1 MRVTYKENSDATEV
15 TVPDLYLQPVLTFS
29 FLLQDWYAYL
39 RAEYL
44 APDKVREEQWL
55 REHFH
60 ELGEGRFA
68 AVMAAFFDMTER
80 ALQYLR
86 RWPDQAAD
94 VVRECSL
101 GVVRPGCLG
110 QRLLNNRS
118 SGGTPRDVI
127 AIHAVS
133 AAASAVQ
140 GRGAL
145 TVANVHICGE
155 GYAGK
160 SMTRQALMKSFNSS
174 IRLLLSSTLPDIP
187 LEDGRTLGMVS
198 ASLERASWLSGDT
211 VRVLFHD
218 YGGQEEFRANH
229 AAHLAAPNSVY
240 LLVVPLWDKRPGP
253 NHNKP
258 MELEYI
264 VEKYR
269 TWLKFI
275 NTIVPASEHKAQCV
289 TVLNFHR
296 QFTAARGNVDAV
308 VSRLTAVKNNFKASP
323 GCKLTFVAAP
333 ILVNSNISASVHKRL
348 LPTLKAVV
356 ADLAQL
362 PVPIAPA
369 VQTVLADMQV
379 KDKWP
384 LFSYESDLQALL
396 RAAIHEKHSPSA
408 ALVSYPAVA
417 EEVVR
422 TIAEIMQGLLESR
435 RDIVVISV
443 QGGGRIS
450 INRPNWLTEQ
460 LLGSLF
466 DPRKRPDINQ
476 AAALRAVQ
484 HQGEPTHLL
493 SGADIHR
500 AVEATLDAS
509 TRAMLD
515 AHFIPKLLQHLGVC
529 IPVVVGSN
537 GFARGVAEGDD
548 LARVMHWVP
557 AFSTTAMADKHAIVL
572 PNADHV
578 VARQFKLADPE
589 FCLFPPGYFSSL
601 SVDIVSLYNR
611 TNLVQL
617 FEDGMCLRSGDDSFQ
632 IVVRRTVDEK
642 SFVVTVA
649 TAGTAPD
656 SSLAFDTMQTI
667 TKQFIL
673 GENGNSSSSWRGNVQ
688 VREFGLHPTLLTEA
702 GAIPLEAVLERLL
715 DPQQRGENL
724 AFYCGL
730 ERHRERGL
738 VPCLL
743 QEVLARLAAVDRKL
757 DQQHGEVVSRLE
769 ALADGVSALC
779 VRAEAA
785 EEALQRA
792 EGMGAASQ
800 EQLASLIEVL
810 SAALPAAGPEA
821 ATEGSDAPAVGK
833 VAQSLAQHRDR
844 LHRAPQGGL
853 SNAQLQQMKEEIV
866 GEFSRLAEG
875 MQRAAYEQLRQAEA
889 AQAQRL
895 QQLLD
900 RNRASAVADLEAA
913 MEALRVQQSQ
923 MQSVGGIPTD
933 VTELLQQLQASLDAV
948 RAAQDADSY
957 GLHEV
962 PLLLEVVA
970 AQPTGTVRDA
980 AKRCLYEVHRLH
992 FYCPAC
998 GTRAASGPNKHGYE
1012 LRSTRGWVQQA
1023 ARVLKVTLFA
1033 LQVASLVTPLP
1044 LPRLAELAELLP
1056 TSDAQAVAGA
1066 LDFVRK
1072 QVQGNA
1078 TATNGA
1084 VRDAVEKQLTP
1095 AQLQALSVTR
1105 EHVSSVR
1112 ALLLKAGD
1120 SIPPKDSGLAPVVCA
1135 STRECAWV
1143 CDKCRD
1149 TYRERGNACL
1159 AVKISL
1165 D

>member
-1 MRVTYKENSDATEV
+1 M
-15 TVPDLYLQPVLTFS
+15 
-29 FLLQDWYAYL
+29 QDWYAYL
-39 RAEYL
+39 RAECL
-44 APDKVREEQWL
+44 DPGKEEEKQWL

-60 ELGEGRFA
+60 ELGGGCSA
-68 AVMAAFFDMTER
+68 TVPP
-80 ALQYLR
+80 ALVNGADIALHCLR
-86 RWPDQAAD
+86 RWPEQAAEI
-94 VVRECSL
+94 VRECSL
-101 GVVRPGCLG
+101 DVVRPGYLG
-110 QRLLNNRS
+110 QRILDNRG
-118 SGGTPRDVI
+118 SGGPAQDVL

-160 SMTRQALMKSFNSS
+160 SMTRQALMKSYAKNG
-174 IRLLLSSTLPDIP
+174 RVLLAASPPLPDIN
-187 LEDGRTLGMVS
+187 LKDGRTRGMVRD
-198 ASLERASWLSGDT
+198 SLDMVVSDDGKNSV

-240 LLVVPLWDKRPGP
+240 LLVMPLWDKRPKADNP
-253 NHNKP
+253 NQSVDKP
-258 MELEYI
+258 MELEYL
-264 VEKYR
+264 VKKYR
-269 TWLKFI
+269 DWLKFI
-275 NTIVPASEHKAQCV
+275 NTVVSKGSQVECITE
-289 TVLNFHR
+289 LNFANQYR
-296 QFTAARGNVDAV
+296 KAEGVQELQKAVDALKA
-308 VSRLTAVKNNFKASP
+308 VSDEFKGDVMFSHD
-323 GCKLTFVAAP
+323 P
-333 ILVNSNISASVHKRL
+333 ILVNAKKSASVHRRIVTPLREAIAK
-348 LPTLKAVV
+348 
-356 ADLAQL
+356 LAH
-362 PVPIAPA
+362 VPIPVSPA
-369 VQTVLADMQV
+369 LQTVLADMQV

-384 LFSYESDLQALL
+384 LFSYESDLQTLL
-396 RAAIHEKHSPSA
+396 RAAIREKHPPSVELA
-408 ALVSYPAVA
+408 SDPAVA

-422 TIAEIMQGLLESR
+422 TIVEITQGLLESR

-466 DPRKRPDINQ
+466 DPRRRLDINQ

-493 SGADIHR
+493 SGADIHG

-529 IPVVVGSN
+529 IPVVVGPD

-589 FCLFPPGYFSSL
+589 FCMFPPGYFSSL

-617 FEDGMCLRSGDDSFQ
+617 FQDGMCLRSGDDSFQ
-632 IVVRRTVDEK
+632 IVVRRTADEM

-649 TAGTAPD
+649 TAGTAPG

-688 VREFGLHPTLLTEA
+688 VREFGLHPTLLIEA
-702 GAIPLEAVLERLL
+702 GGIPLEALLERLR

-724 AFYCGL
+724 GFYCGL

-738 VPCLL
+738 LVPCLL
-743 QEVLARLAAVDRKL
+743 QEVLTRLAAVDRKL
-757 DQQHGEVVSRLE
+757 DEQHGEVVSRLE

-779 VRAEAA
+779 VSAEKA

-792 EGMGAASQ
+792 EEMGATSQ
-800 EQLASLIEVL
+800 EQLTALIEVL
-810 SAALPAAGPEA
+810 TAALLAAGPEA

-833 VAQSLAQHRDR
+833 VAQSLAQSRDQLR
-844 LHRAPQGGL
+844 SGAQGGL
-853 SNAQLQQMKEEIV
+853 SDGQLQRMKEEIV
-866 GEFSRLAEG
+866 GEFSKLAEG
-875 MQRAAYEQLRQAEA
+875 MQQAAYEQLQQAEE

-895 QQLLD
+895 QQLLS
-900 RNRASAVADLEAA
+900 RNREAAVADLEAA

-923 MQSVGGIPTD
+923 TQSVGGIPTA
-933 VTELLQQLQASLDAV
+933 VTERLQQLQASLDAV

-962 PLLLEVVA
+962 PLLVEVAA
-970 AQPTGTVRDA
+970 AQPTGTVKDA
-980 AKRCLYEVHRLH
+980 AKRCLYEIHRLH
-992 FYCPAC
+992 FCCPAC
-998 GTRAASGPNKHGYE
+998 GKRAASGPNKHGYE

-1056 TSDAQAVAGA
+1056 VADAKAVAGA

-1072 QVQGNA
+1072 QVQDNT
-1078 TATNGA
+1078 TATIGA
-1084 VRDAVEKQLTP
+1084 VRAAMEQLPP

-1112 ALLLKAGD
+1112 ALLLKASDG
-1120 SIPPKDSGLAPVVCA
+1120 IPPKDSGLAPVVCA
-1135 STRECAWV
+1135 GTRECAWV
-1143 CDKCRD
+1143 CAGCSG

>member
-1 MRVTYKENSDATEV
+1 VV
-15 TVPDLYLQPVLTFS
+15 
-29 FLLQDWYAYL
+29 
-39 RAEYL
+39 
-44 APDKVREEQWL
+44 
-55 REHFH
+55 
-60 ELGEGRFA
+60 
-68 AVMAAFFDMTER
+68 AAFFDEVEM

-86 RWPDQAAD
+86 RWPDQAAEVLRD
-94 VVRECSL
+94 CSI
-101 GVVRPGCLG
+101 GMMRRGCLG
-110 QRLLNNRS
+110 QRMLENRA
-118 SGGTPRDVI
+118 SGGPPQDVI
-127 AIHAVS
+127 AIHAVC
-133 AAASAVQ
+133 AVASAVQ

-160 SMTRQALMKSFNSS
+160 SMTRQALMKCFNSS
-174 IRLLLSSTLPDIP
+174 SRLLQSSALPDIP
-187 LEDGRTLGMVS
+187 LEEGRTLGMVS
-198 ASLERASWLSGDT
+198 EPLERAAWLSRDS

-253 NHNKP
+253 NHDKP
-258 MELEYI
+258 MVLEYM

-269 TWLKFI
+269 SWLKFI
-275 NTIVPASEHKAQCV
+275 NTIVPASQHKAQCV
-289 TVLNFHR
+289 TVLNFAR
-296 QFTAARGNVDAV
+296 QFTAAGGNVEAV
-308 VSRLTAVKNNFKASP
+308 VSRLTAVQRSFEASP
-323 GCKLTFVAAP
+323 GSKLTFFAAP

-348 LPTLKAVV
+348 LPTLKWVI

-384 LFSYESDLQALL
+384 LFSYESDLHALL
-396 RAAIHEKHSPSA
+396 RAAIREKHPPSA
-408 ALVSYPAVA
+408 ALVSDPAVA

-422 TIAEIMQGLLESR
+422 TIAEITQGLLESR

-443 QGGGRIS
+443 QGGSRIS
-450 INRPNWLTEQ
+450 INSPNWLTEQ

-466 DPRKRPDINQ
+466 DPRRRPDINQ

-529 IPVVVGSN
+529 IPVVVGSD

-548 LARVMHWVP
+548 LGRVMHWVP

-589 FCLFPPGYFSSL
+589 FCMFPPGYFSSL

-617 FEDGMCLRSGDDSFQ
+617 FQDGMALSSGDDNFQ
-632 IVVRRTVDEK
+632 IVVRRTADEK
-642 SFVVTVA
+642 SFVLTVA
-649 TAGTAPD
+649 TAGTAPG
-656 SSLAFDTMQTI
+656 SSLAFDTMQSI

-688 VREFGLHPTLLTEA
+688 VREFGLHPTRLTEA
-702 GAIPLEAVLERLL
+702 GGIPLEALLERLR

-730 ERHRERGL
+730 ERHQERGL
-738 VPCLL
+738 LPCLL
-743 QEVLARLAAVDRKL
+743 QEVLARLAAVDSKL
-757 DQQHGEVVSRLE
+757 DQQHGEVVSRLDT
-769 ALADGVSALC
+769 LADGVSALC
-779 VRAEAA
+779 VSAEAA

-792 EGMGAASQ
+792 EEMEAASQ
-800 EQLASLIEVL
+800 EQLAALIDVL
-810 SAALPAAGPEA
+810 TAALPAADHEA
-821 ATEGSDAPAVGK
+821 TTEDGAAPAAK
-833 VAQSLAQHRDR
+833 VAQSLVQHRDQLR
-844 LHRAPQGGL
+844 SAAQGAL
-853 SNAQLQQMKEEIV
+853 SGAQLQRMKKEIV
-866 GEFSRLAEG
+866 GEFSKLAEG
-875 MQRAAYEQLRQAEA
+875 MQRAAYEQLKQAEE
-889 AQAQRL
+889 AQVQRL

-900 RNRASAVADLEAA
+900 RNREAAVADLEAA
-913 MEALRVQQSQ
+913 MEALRVQQQQSQ
-923 MQSVGGIPTD
+923 GAGGAAMD
-933 VTELLQQLQASLDAV
+933 VTERLQQLQASLDAV

-962 PLLLEVVA
+962 PLLVEVVA

-992 FYCPAC
+992 FCCPAC
-998 GTRAASGPNKHGYE
+998 GTRAASGPNKHGCE
-1012 LRSTRGWVQQA
+1012 LCV
-1023 ARVLKVTLFA
+1023 
-1033 LQVASLVTPLP
+1033 PL
-1044 LPRLAELAELLP
+1044 E
-1056 TSDAQAVAGA
+1056 AGCS
-1066 LDFVRK
+1066 K
-1072 QVQGNA
+1072 
-1078 TATNGA
+1078 
-1084 VRDAVEKQLTP
+1084 
-1095 AQLQALSVTR
+1095 
-1105 EHVSSVR
+1105 
-1112 ALLLKAGD
+1112 
-1120 SIPPKDSGLAPVVCA
+1120 
-1135 STRECAWV
+1135 
-1143 CDKCRD
+1143 
-1149 TYRERGNACL
+1149 
-1159 AVKISL
+1159 
-1165 D
+1165 